1 MPLQR
6 GASQVSAVL
15 FGATLRILLICQ
27 DKEDNV
33 GIWIG
38 FAELP
43 TCSLFSPL
51 EGWNT
56 MEGFALSNPR
66 RFIIRHVT
74 LTLVSFL
81 PAYVCCV
88 VPPDQDLPSPSG
100 RRDRSSQ
107 LLVSLDA
114 SLLRDPQPL

>member
-15 FGATLRILLICQ
+15 FGATLRILLIRQ

-43 TCSLFSPL
+43 TCSLFSPVGGL
-51 EGWNT
+51 EYHGRIRIVKPS
-56 MEGFALSNPR
+56 ALYYSTCNPR
-66 RFIIRHVT
+66 
-74 LTLVSFL
+74 FL
-81 PAYVCCV
+81 SSCV
-88 VPPDQDLPSPSG
+88 RVPRRTPRSRLALPQ
-100 RRDRSSQ
+100 R
-107 LLVSLDA
+107 
-114 SLLRDPQPL
+114 

>member
-15 FGATLRILLICQ
+15 FGATLRILLIRQ

-43 TCSLFSPL
+43 TCSLFSPVGGL
-51 EGWNT
+51 EYHGWIRIVKPS
-56 MEGFALSNPR
+56 ALYYSTCNPR
-66 RFIIRHVT
+66 F
-74 LTLVSFL
+74 LL
-81 PAYVCCV
+81 PAYVCYV